1 MKKLIEKSA
10 IKEHLFDNMSIS
22 FGGFMANGT
31 SEIIVDQI
39 IASGVKNLTIVC
51 NDGGYEDRG
60 VGRLVAS
67 GQVKKLIASHIGLNP
82 MVGQLMNEG
91 KLEVELVPQGT
102 LAERVRAGGNGIGGF
117 YTPVGIGTSVED
129 GKEKKVIDGK
139 EYLLE
144 MPIKTDL
151 SVVRAYKVDN
161 KGNAIYRKTSRNFNP
176 LVAMNSEVVIA
187 STENIVDKIDG
198 DEVVTPHIFIDY
210 IVEE

>member
-1 MKKLIEKSA
+1 MRKLIEKSCV
-10 IKEHLFDNMSIS
+10 KDHLFDNMSIS

-31 SEIIVDQI
+31 SEVVVDEI

-51 NDGGYEDRG
+51 NDGGYEDKG

-82 MVGQLMNEG
+82 MIGQMMNEG
-91 KLEVELVPQGT
+91 KLDVELVPQGT
-102 LAERVRAGGNGIGGF
+102 LAERVRAGGNGCGGF
-117 YTPVGIGTSVED
+117 YTPVGIGTTVEE
-129 GKEKKVIDGK
+129 GKEKKVIDGV

-144 MPIKTDL
+144 LPIKTDL
-151 SVVRAYKVDN
+151 SVIRAYKVDR

-187 STENIVDKIDG
+187 SCEKIVDCIDG